1 MLKSTD
7 LEKISFPLPVA
18 PQTQLKLTLGS
29 QKMTRKRKNSFV
41 VTRLAQQ
48 GRRKISRQQMF
59 RFFEFSV
66 SVERTKLTMK
76 IFERKTFVPA

>member
-1 MLKSTD
+1 MLKSSD
-7 LEKISFPLPVA
+7 LEKISFPLPVS
-18 PQTQLKLTLGS
+18 PQTQFKLTQGS

-48 GRRKISRQQMF
+48 GRRKTSRQQMF